1 MLALKFGQI
10 NGYTLVKVSK
20 SALGII
26 VGDSGCT
33 YLETRDNFTTFI
45 DYIYKKKCHSS
56 EMRGLCLMKLPSEI
70 LQNLP
75 YFWNRLFVFLN
86 YARSFDQA

>member
-1 MLALKFGQI
+1 MVTILNLKMLALKFGQI

-33 YLETRDNFTTFI
+33 NLETRDNFTTFI

-56 EMRGLCLMKLPSEI
+56 EIRGLCLIK
-70 LQNLP
+70 
-75 YFWNRLFVFLN
+75 
-86 YARSFDQA
+86 